1 MKAPSN
7 NELLQQAIAA
17 LEVKRLEQSALVTEQ
32 FQQVRKQL
40 QPTNLV
46 KIAVTDLFT
55 SPDIRTSVVD
65 FTIGVTTGMIAK
77 KVVVGQSNNI
87 FTQLI
92 GNAVQMI
99 VTKEV
104 SKHPE
109 GIKTLGKT
117 ILQTFLQSS
126 R

>member
-7 NELLQQAIAA
+7 NELLQQAIAT
-17 LEVKRLEQSALVTEQ
+17 LEAKRLEQSALVSEQ

-40 QPTNLV
+40 QPANLV
-46 KIAVTDLFT
+46 KIAVTDIFT

-65 FTIGVTTGMIAK
+65 FAIGVTTGMIAK
-77 KVVVGQSNNI
+77 KAVVGQSNNI
-87 FTQLI
+87 FTQLM

-117 ILQTFLQSS
+117 ILQTLFQSS